1 MMEYVHRKEDVQAE
15 ERLTRY
21 FFSEKVWRTLPDKTR
36 TSLINADRTWFST
49 TVGRLDSTLNELRV
63 AVETLLHPLFWEPLP
78 DRHKTDCLNKF
89 RTTYKRPV
97 EQYNPTLG
105 NYIILLGDEN
115 VLESIGLDGDFV
127 KELRQGLKDLQPKRN
142 PAEHHPKHSFTRS
155 GIQGVVQ
162 KFFGIRQEGILPRL
176 AKLYSKRVAGRL
188 ERSA

>member
-1 MMEYVHRKEDVQAE
+1 MMEHVHGKEDDQAK

-21 FFSEKVWRTLPDKTR
+21 FFSEEVWDTLPDKTR
-36 TSLINADRTWFST
+36 ASLIDADRTWFST
-49 TVGRLDSTLNELRV
+49 TVGRVESTVNDLRI
-63 AVETLLHPLFWEPLP
+63 AAETLLYPLLWEPLP
-78 DRHKTDCLNKF
+78 NHDKTEWFNMLDTKF
-89 RTTYKRPV
+89 NGPV
-97 EQYNPTLG
+97 EEYEPTLG
-105 NYIILLGDEN
+105 NYINLLSDRN